1 MPDTSDQ
8 EILLLIR
15 NESTRNRGFEILVR
29 KYQQKVYYLIR
40 RMVLSHDDADDISQD
55 VFVKVWENIHNF
67 REESKLFTW
76 IYRIATNEALNFLKQ
91 SERKRIMSEGAG
103 LPSTSV
109 SQDPYF
115 SGDEIQA
122 KFYDAIRLL
131 PPRQQLV
138 FNLKYFEE
146 LKYEEISDIL
156 NVSTGA
162 LKASYHHAVKKIMN
176 FLDPG

>member
-1 MPDTSDQ
+1 VPDTSDQ

-15 NESTRNRGFEILVR
+15 NESTRNRGFELLVR
-29 KYQQKVYYLIR
+29 KYQQKVYYLVR
-40 RMVLSHDDADDISQD
+40 RMVLSHDDADDIAQD

-76 IYRIATNEALNFLKQ
+76 IYRIATNEALNFIKQ
-91 SERKRIMSEGAG
+91 SDRKRIMPRRYG
-103 LPSTSV
+103 LPIVSV

-115 SGDEIQA
+115 SGNEIQA
-122 KFYDAIRLL
+122 KFYDAIRTL

-146 LKYEEISDIL
+146 LKYEEISEIL
-156 NVSTGA
+156 KISTGA

-176 FLDPG
+176 YLDPD